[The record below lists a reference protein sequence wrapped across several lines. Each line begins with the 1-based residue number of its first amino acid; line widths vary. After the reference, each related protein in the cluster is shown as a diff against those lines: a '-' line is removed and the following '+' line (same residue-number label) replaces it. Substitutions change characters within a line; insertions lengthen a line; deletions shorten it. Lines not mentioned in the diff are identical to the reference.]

1 MADAIREKLF
11 VADSARPME
20 EVCAA
25 LEASIPEH
33 GFGLLHVHDVRAKMA
48 SKGVDFDRPVKIF
61 DVCNPHKAK
70 QVLEKNILI
79 SPALPCAISVF
90 REGDGTR
97 ISFIRPTVMLEMF
110 GEADL
115 RPIAEEVEETMR
127 AIVEAAVR

>member
-1 MADAIREKLF
+1 MDAIGQKLF
-11 VADSARPME
+11 VADSPRPMD

-25 LEASIPEH
+25 LEQSVADH
-33 GFGLLHVHDVRAKMA
+33 GFGLLHVHDVTAKMA

-70 QVLEKNILI
+70 QVLETNILI

-90 REGDGTR
+90 EEGSGTR
-97 ISFIRPTVMLEMF
+97 VSFIRPTVMLEMF
-110 GEADL
+110 GEAGL
-115 RPIAEEVEETMR
+115 QPIAQEVEETMR